1 MDRPGRRPPEVALNA
16 RTTRPELSDGAR
28 CAGST
33 TQGMRCASYRALG
46 SAFCWNHD
54 PEKEAERRAAT
65 VANQT
70 SRESNR
76 VRVRTSQQ

>member
-1 MDRPGRRPPEVALNA
+1 
-16 RTTRPELSDGAR
+16 
-28 CAGST
+28 
-33 TQGMRCASYRALG
+33 MRCASYRALG

>member
-1 MDRPGRRPPEVALNA
+1 M
-16 RTTRPELSDGAR
+16 TDGAR

-33 TQGMRCASYRALG
+33 TQGTRCGSYRTLG
-46 SAFCWNHD
+46 SAYCWNHD

-65 VANQT
+65 AANQT

-76 VRVRTSQQ
+76 LRAGSQQ